1 VRLILATET
10 GGIPLLLSGSE
21 GAERDTQLFDLA
33 PILRPVARTL
43 RGDRAV
49 VMSLRL
55 AKQLADRS

>member
-1 VRLILATET
+1 MRFILATES

-21 GAERDTQLFDLA
+21 GAERGTQLFDLA

-49 VMSLRL
+49 VVRLRL
-55 AKQLADRS
+55 SKELADCS